1 AGLKNSLF
9 IQLLRTVANF
19 SYNMGY
25 SKKEYGC
32 DELKK
37 LALKLFAIMPNSASY
52 EREFFKLEWLSG
64 KYRINLSTQ
73 SLESLAKM
81 NSYYLSNLKKELAYY
96 GQNVSIEEIVD
107 IIHSLDSSE
116 IEEMDK
122 DSNSKDLNIIND
134 KSNNN
139 VEVIIE
145 WYSLHMENFIDLS
158 DKIFTKDIEII

>member
-1 AGLKNSLF
+1 
-9 IQLLRTVANF
+9 
-19 SYNMGY
+19 
-25 SKKEYGC
+25 
-32 DELKK
+32 
-37 LALKLFAIMPNSASY
+37 MPNSASY